1 MKARRREMGIS
12 QEKLAE
18 FADLSPQMINSIEGC
33 RAWVSDKTLAALA
46 EVLGVEVYQLFTPL
60 SEQDAEER
68 DLNLSRRLTRLKQE
82 IKADINADLEARFAP
97 WLRR

>member
-1 MKARRREMGIS
+1 MGIS